1 MANPRLSADG
11 KVAAGPLP
19 TTILPN
25 MTLADALDTARIH
38 HVAGL
43 KGARTALVTTRP
55 FHATH
60 RTISDVGLI
69 GGGQVP
75 RVIPRIAARSW
86 RGLIRATCWARS
98 RRPD

>member
-1 MANPRLSADG
+1 MATPRLSADG
-11 KVAAGPLP
+11 QVDAGTPP

-43 KGARTALVTTRP
+43 MGARTALVTTRP

-60 RTISDVGLI
+60 RTVSDVGLI

-75 RVIPRIAARSW
+75 RVIPRIAVQAW
-86 RGLIRATCWARS
+86 RGPIRATCWACS
-98 RRPD
+98 RRHG